1 MGKTTVRFLL
11 GVDKLSRFSM
21 ITGKSKISITW
32 GANVSPQCFQQ
43 SRWKNARN
51 NANGFNNFC
60 GILFLQRHVRAI
72 FSANESM
79 GKAFFR
85 HTFWLKEGHQ
95 RNSVRVTD
103 ASYSEKA

>member
-79 GKAFFR
+79 
-85 HTFWLKEGHQ
+85 
-95 RNSVRVTD
+95 
-103 ASYSEKA
+103 EKAIFTAYFLAEGRASKEFLILWE